1 MNLVFDIETDGL
13 DPSKIFCI
21 SAIDV
26 DTEEQKNFDI
36 NNISNG
42 ISYLMEAD
50 KLIGHNI
57 IGFDIPVIKKLYRI
71 NLADKKIV
79 DTLVLSRL
87 FNPVRASHSLEAWGY
102 KLGFPKI
109 DFNEYDKYSEEMMEY
124 CANDVK
130 LNYKVYSELKRES
143 KGFTSESVNLERDT
157 YKVITDQ
164 REHGFMLDVTLAQ
177 KLLEEF
183 EKEIKVTEKE
193 VHKTF
198 KPRIDRRVIYP
209 QHTKDG
215 VLRKMGLDTKGKQTR
230 LTNDEYDIFNKGQSD
245 TVVRES
251 EEPFKL
257 GSRQQIGEYLQQFGW
272 KPKEFTPTGQP
283 KVDERILN
291 KVKGIPEASLIAKYL
306 MLQKRIAQVSSWL
319 TFLPEKLI
327 ANSEGC
333 VGLEARV
340 LGSVITNGTITGR
353 MSHRDPNMA
362 QVPSLASPYGKECRS
377 CWTVPEQF
385 KLVGIDASGLELRML
400 AHYLNDEEFTDDII
414 NGDIHTANQKRAGLK
429 SRNQAKT
436 FIYAFLYGA
445 GDAKIGSVI
454 GGSKSDGRRVK
465 QSFLANFGTL
475 KTFRNR
481 ITREA
486 EQNGFIKGLDGRKI
500 FIRSSHAALNS
511 LLQGA
516 GAIVMKRA
524 LIILDKLIQENNL
537 TATCVANVHDEWQV
551 EVIEEQ
557 AEQLGQLGVDA
568 IRSAGVYYNL
578 NCPLDGEYKI
588 GGNWSETH

>member
-1 MNLVFDIETDGL
+1 MNSLVFDIETDGL
-13 DPSKIFCI
+13 DPTKIFCI
-21 SAIDV
+21 STINV
-26 DTEEQKNFDI
+26 DTQEQSNFDI

-42 ISYLMEAD
+42 IYHLQQAD

-57 IGFDIPVIKKLYRI
+57 IGFDIPAIKNLYRV
-71 NLADKKIV
+71 NLSDKKII

-87 FNPVRASHSLEAWGY
+87 FNPVRGAHSLEAWGY

-109 DFNEYDKYSEEMMEY
+109 DFNEYDKYSEEMMDY
-124 CANDVK
+124 CAHDVQ
-130 LNYKVYSELKRES
+130 LNFKVYEELNRES
-143 KGFTSESVNLERDT
+143 KGFTSESVNLERDI
-157 YKVITDQ
+157 YKIITDQ
-164 REHGFMLDVTLAQ
+164 REHVFMFDVYLAN
-177 KLLEEF
+177 KLLSEF
-183 EKEIKVTEKE
+183 ENEIKLTEKE

-215 VLRKMGLDTKGKQTR
+215 VLRKMGLDTKGKQVR
-230 LTNDEYDIFNKGQSD
+230 LTDDEYDIFNKSQSN

-251 EEPFKL
+251 EKPFKL
-257 GSRQQIGEYLQQFGW
+257 GSRQQIGDYLQQFGW

-283 KVDERILN
+283 KVDEKILN
-291 KVKGIPEASLIAKYL
+291 KVKEIPEAALIAKYL
-306 MLQKRIAQVSSWL
+306 MLQKRIAQVSSW
-319 TFLPEKLI
+319 TDFMKHEP
-327 ANSEGC
+327 NSN
-333 VGLEARV
+333 GLWARV
-340 LGSVITNGTITGR
+340 HGSVITNGTITGR

-377 CWTVPEQF
+377 CWTVPRGH

-400 AHYLNDEEFTDDII
+400 AHYLNDKEFTNDII
-414 NGDIHTANQKRAGLK
+414 NGDIHTANQNRAGLK

-445 GDAKIGSVI
+445 GDAKIGAIV
-454 GGSKSDGRRVK
+454 GGSKGEGRRIK
-465 QSFLANFGTL
+465 QSFLSNFGTL

-524 LIILDKLIQENNL
+524 LIILDELIQENNL

-568 IRSAGVYYNL
+568 IRAAGIYYNL
-578 NCPLDGEYKI
+578 TVHWTVNIK
-588 GGNWSETH
+588 

>member
-13 DPSKIFCI
+13 DPHKIFCI
-21 SAIDV
+21 SAMDV
-26 DTEEQKNFDI
+26 DTQEQKNFDVS
-36 NNISNG
+36 NICNG
-42 ISYLMEAD
+42 LAYLMQAD

-57 IGFDIPVIKKLYRI
+57 IGFDIPAIKKLYRVD
-71 NLADKKIV
+71 LSDKQLV

-102 KLGFPKI
+102 KLGFQKI
-109 DFNEYDKYSEEMMEY
+109 DFDKYDEYSEEMMEY
-124 CANDVK
+124 CANDVQ
-130 LNYKVYSELKRES
+130 LNLKVYEALKRES

-157 YKVITDQ
+157 YKVITKQ
-164 REHGFMLDVTLAQ
+164 REHGFMLDITLAQ

-183 EKEIKVTEKE
+183 EKEIKLTEKE

-230 LTNDEYDIFNKGQSD
+230 LTDDEYDIFDKEQST
-245 TVVRES
+245 TVVRET

-283 KVDERILN
+283 KVDEKILN
-291 KVKGIPEASLIAKYL
+291 KVKDIPEATLIAKYL

-319 TFLPEKLI
+319 TFLPENLI
-327 ANSEGC
+327 ENSEGC
-333 VGLEARV
+333 VELSARV
-340 LGSVITNGTITGR
+340 HGSVITNGTITGR

-362 QVPSLASPYGKECRS
+362 QIPSLASPYGKECRS
-377 CWTVPEQF
+377 CWTVADKF

-454 GGSKSDGRRVK
+454 GGNKAEGKRVK

-524 LIILDKLIQENNL
+524 LIIFDELIKENNL
-537 TATCVANVHDEWQV
+537 LANCVANVHDEWQV
-551 EVIEEQ
+551 EVLEEE

-568 IRSAGVYYNL
+568 IRAAGVYYNL

>member
-13 DPSKIFCI
+13 DPHRIFCI
-21 SAIDV
+21 SAMDV
-26 DTEEQKNFDI
+26 DTQEQKNFDV

-42 ISYLMEAD
+42 IGYLMQAD

-57 IGFDIPVIKKLYRI
+57 IGFDIPAIKKLYRVD
-71 NLADKKIV
+71 LSDKKIV

-87 FNPVRASHSLEAWGY
+87 FNPIRASHSLEAWGY
-102 KLGFPKI
+102 KLGYQKI
-109 DFNEYDKYSEEMMEY
+109 DFDKYDEYSEEMMEY
-124 CANDVK
+124 CANDVQ
-130 LNYKVYSELKRES
+130 LNLKVYEALKRES

-183 EKEIKVTEKE
+183 EKEIKLTEKE

-230 LTNDEYDIFNKGQSD
+230 LTDDEYDIFNKGQST
-245 TVVRES
+245 TVVRET

-283 KVDERILN
+283 KVDEKILN
-291 KVKGIPEASLIAKYL
+291 KVKSIPEATLIAKYL

-319 TFLPEKLI
+319 TFLPENLI
-327 ANSEGC
+327 ENSEGC
-333 VGLEARV
+333 VELSARV
-340 LGSVITNGTITGR
+340 HGSVITNGTITGR

-362 QVPSLASPYGKECRS
+362 QIPSLASPYGKECRS
-377 CWTVPEQF
+377 CWTVADKF

-454 GGSKSDGRRVK
+454 GGNKADGKRVK

-500 FIRSSHAALNS
+500 FIRSAHAALNS

-524 LIILDKLIQENNL
+524 LIIFDELIKENNL
-537 TATCVANVHDEWQV
+537 LANCVANVHDEWQV
-551 EVIEEQ
+551 EVLEEE

-568 IRSAGVYYNL
+568 IRDAGVYYNL

>member
-1 MNLVFDIETDGL
+1 MNSLVFDIETDGL
-13 DPSKIFCI
+13 DPTKIFCI
-21 SAIDV
+21 STINV
-26 DTEEQKNFDI
+26 DTQEQSNFDI

-42 ISYLMEAD
+42 IYHLQQAD

-57 IGFDIPVIKKLYRI
+57 IGFDITAIKNLYRV
-71 NLADKKIV
+71 NLSDKKII

-87 FNPVRASHSLEAWGY
+87 FNPVRGAHSLEAWGY

-109 DFNEYDKYSEEMMEY
+109 DFNEYDKYSEEMMDY
-124 CANDVK
+124 CAHDVQ
-130 LNYKVYSELKRES
+130 LNFKVYEELKRES
-143 KGFTSESVNLERDT
+143 KGFTSESVNLERDI
-157 YKVITDQ
+157 YKIITDQ
-164 REHGFMLDVTLAQ
+164 REHGFMFDVYLAN
-177 KLLEEF
+177 KLLSEF
-183 EKEIKVTEKE
+183 ENEIKLTEKE

-215 VLRKMGLDTKGKQTR
+215 VLRKMGLDTKGKQVR
-230 LTNDEYDIFNKGQSD
+230 LTDDEYDIFNKSQSN

-251 EEPFKL
+251 EKPFKL
-257 GSRQQIGEYLQQFGW
+257 GSRQQIGDYLQQFGW

-283 KVDERILN
+283 KVDEKILN
-291 KVKGIPEASLIAKYL
+291 KVKEIPEAALIAKYL
-306 MLQKRIAQVSSWL
+306 MLQKRIAQVSSW
-319 TFLPEKLI
+319 TDFMKHEP
-327 ANSEGC
+327 NSN
-333 VGLEARV
+333 GLWARV
-340 LGSVITNGTITGR
+340 HGSVITNGTITGR

-377 CWTVPEQF
+377 CWTVPRGH

-400 AHYLNDEEFTDDII
+400 AHYLNDKEFTNDII
-414 NGDIHTANQKRAGLK
+414 NGDIHTANQNRAGLK

-445 GDAKIGSVI
+445 GDAKIGAIV
-454 GGSKSDGRRVK
+454 GGSKGEGRRIK
-465 QSFLANFGTL
+465 QSFLSNFGTL

-524 LIILDKLIQENNL
+524 LIILDELIQENNL

-568 IRSAGVYYNL
+568 IRAAGVYYNL
-578 NCPLDGEYKI
+578 NCPLDGEYKV

>member
-13 DPSKIFCI
+13 DPHKIFCI
-21 SAIDV
+21 STIDV
-26 DTEEQKNFDI
+26 DTQEQKNFDV
-36 NNISNG
+36 SNVCNG
-42 ISYLMEAD
+42 LAYLMQAD

-57 IGFDIPVIKKLYRI
+57 IGFDIPAIKKLYRVD
-71 NLADKKIV
+71 LSDKKIV

-102 KLGFPKI
+102 KLGFQKI
-109 DFNEYDKYSEEMMEY
+109 DFDKYDKYSEEMMEY
-124 CANDVK
+124 CANDVQ
-130 LNYKVYSELKRES
+130 LNLKVYEALKRES

-157 YKVITDQ
+157 YKVITKQ
-164 REHGFMLDVTLAQ
+164 REHGFMLDVTLAMQ
-177 KLLEEF
+177 LLEEF
-183 EKEIKVTEKE
+183 EKEIKLTEKE

-230 LTNDEYDIFNKGQSD
+230 LTDDEYDIFDKGQSD

-283 KVDERILN
+283 KVDEKILN
-291 KVKGIPEASLIAKYL
+291 KVKDIPEATLIAKYL

-319 TFLPEKLI
+319 TFLPENLI

-333 VGLEARV
+333 AELAARV
-340 LGSVITNGTITGR
+340 HGSVITNGTITGR

-362 QVPSLASPYGKECRS
+362 QIPSLASPYGKECRS
-377 CWTVPEQF
+377 CWTVADKF

-454 GGSKSDGRRVK
+454 GGNKAEGKRVK

-500 FIRSSHAALNS
+500 FIRSAHAALNS

-524 LIILDKLIQENNL
+524 LVIFDELIKENNL
-537 TATCVANVHDEWQV
+537 LANCVANVHDEWQV
-551 EVIEEQ
+551 EVLEEE

-568 IRSAGVYYNL
+568 IRAAGVYYNL

>member
-13 DPSKIFCI
+13 DPHKIFCI
-21 SAIDV
+21 STIDV
-26 DTEEQKNFDI
+26 DTQEQKNFDV
-36 NNISNG
+36 SNVCNG
-42 ISYLMEAD
+42 LAYLMQAD

-57 IGFDIPVIKKLYRI
+57 IGFDIPAIKKLYRVD
-71 NLADKKIV
+71 LSDKKIV

-102 KLGFPKI
+102 KLGFQKI
-109 DFNEYDKYSEEMMEY
+109 DFDKYDEYSEEMMEY
-124 CANDVK
+124 CANDVQ
-130 LNYKVYSELKRES
+130 LNLKVYEALKRES

-157 YKVITDQ
+157 YKVITKQ

-183 EKEIKVTEKE
+183 EKEIKLTEKE

-230 LTNDEYDIFNKGQSD
+230 LTDDEYDIFDKGQST
-245 TVVRES
+245 TVVRET

-283 KVDERILN
+283 KVDEKILN
-291 KVKGIPEASLIAKYL
+291 KVKDIPEATLIAKYL

-319 TFLPEKLI
+319 TFLPENLI
-327 ANSEGC
+327 ENSEGC
-333 VGLEARV
+333 VELSARV
-340 LGSVITNGTITGR
+340 HGSVITNGTITGR

-362 QVPSLASPYGKECRS
+362 QIPSLASPYGKECRS
-377 CWTVPEQF
+377 CWTVADKF

-454 GGSKSDGRRVK
+454 GGNKAEGKRVK

-500 FIRSSHAALNS
+500 FIRSAHAALNS

-524 LIILDKLIQENNL
+524 LVIFDELIKENNL
-537 TATCVANVHDEWQV
+537 LANCVANVHDEWQV
-551 EVIEEQ
+551 EVLEEE

-568 IRSAGVYYNL
+568 IRAAGVYYNL

>member
-13 DPSKIFCI
+13 DPHRIFCI
-21 SAIDV
+21 SAMDV
-26 DTEEQKNFDI
+26 DTQEQKNFDV

-42 ISYLMEAD
+42 IGYLMQAD

-57 IGFDIPVIKKLYRI
+57 IGFDIPAIKKLYRVD
-71 NLADKKIV
+71 LSDKKIV

-87 FNPVRASHSLEAWGY
+87 FNPIRASHSLEAWGY
-102 KLGFPKI
+102 KLGYQKI
-109 DFNEYDKYSEEMMEY
+109 DFDKYDEYSEEMMEY
-124 CANDVK
+124 CANDVQ
-130 LNYKVYSELKRES
+130 LNLKVYEALKRES

-183 EKEIKVTEKE
+183 EKEIKLTEKE

-230 LTNDEYDIFNKGQSD
+230 LTDDEYDIFNKGQST
-245 TVVRES
+245 TVVRET

-283 KVDERILN
+283 KVDEKILN
-291 KVKGIPEASLIAKYL
+291 KVKSIPEATLIAKYL

-319 TFLPEKLI
+319 TFLPENLI
-327 ANSEGC
+327 ENSEGC
-333 VGLEARV
+333 VELSARV
-340 LGSVITNGTITGR
+340 HGSVITNGTITGR

-362 QVPSLASPYGKECRS
+362 QIPSLASPYGKECRS
-377 CWTVPEQF
+377 CWTVADKF

-454 GGSKSDGRRVK
+454 GGNKADGKRVK

-500 FIRSSHAALNS
+500 FIRSAHAALNS

-524 LIILDKLIQENNL
+524 LIIFDELIKENNL
-537 TATCVANVHDEWQV
+537 LANCVANVHDEWQV
-551 EVIEEQ
+551 EVLEEE

-568 IRSAGVYYNL
+568 IRAAGVYYNL

>member
-13 DPSKIFCI
+13 DPHKIFCI

-26 DTEEQKNFDI
+26 DTQEQKNFDVS
-36 NNISNG
+36 NICNG
-42 ISYLMEAD
+42 LAYLMQAD

-57 IGFDIPVIKKLYRI
+57 IGFDIPAIKKLYRVD
-71 NLADKKIV
+71 LSDKKIV

-102 KLGFPKI
+102 KLGFQKI
-109 DFNEYDKYSEEMMEY
+109 DFDKYDKYSEEMMEY
-124 CANDVK
+124 CANDVQ
-130 LNYKVYSELKRES
+130 LNLKVYEALKRES

-157 YKVITDQ
+157 YKVITKQ
-164 REHGFMLDVTLAQ
+164 REHGFMLDITLAQ
-177 KLLEEF
+177 ELLEKF
-183 EKEIKVTEKE
+183 EKEIKLTEKE

-230 LTNDEYDIFNKGQSD
+230 LTDDEYDIFNKGQST
-245 TVVRES
+245 TVVRET

-283 KVDERILN
+283 KVDEKILN
-291 KVKGIPEASLIAKYL
+291 KVKGIPEATLIAKYL

-319 TFLPEKLI
+319 TFVPESLMED
-327 ANSEGC
+327 SEEC
-333 VGLEARV
+333 VELAARV
-340 LGSVITNGTITGR
+340 HGSVITNGTITGR

-362 QVPSLASPYGKECRS
+362 QIPSLASPYGKECRS
-377 CWTVPEQF
+377 CWPVADKF
-385 KLVGIDASGLELRML
+385 KLVGIDASGQELRML

-454 GGSKSDGRRVK
+454 GGNKADGKRVK

-524 LIILDKLIQENNL
+524 LIIFDELIKENNL
-537 TATCVANVHDEWQV
+537 LANCVANVHDEWQV
-551 EVIEEQ
+551 EVLEEE
-557 AEQLGQLGVDA
+557 AKQLGQLGVDA
-568 IRSAGVYYNL
+568 IRAAGVYYNL

>member
-1 MNLVFDIETDGL
+1 MNSLVFDIETDGL
-13 DPSKIFCI
+13 DPTKIFCI
-21 SAIDV
+21 STINV
-26 DTEEQKNFDI
+26 DTQEQSNFDI

-42 ISYLMEAD
+42 IYHLQQAD

-57 IGFDIPVIKKLYRI
+57 IGFDIPAIKNLYRV
-71 NLADKKIV
+71 NLSDKKII

-87 FNPVRASHSLEAWGY
+87 FNPVRGAHSLEAWGY

-109 DFNEYDKYSEEMMEY
+109 DFNEYDKYSEEMMDY
-124 CANDVK
+124 CAHDVQ
-130 LNYKVYSELKRES
+130 LNFKVYEELKRES
-143 KGFTSESVNLERDT
+143 KGFTSESVNLERDI
-157 YKVITDQ
+157 YKIITDQ
-164 REHGFMLDVTLAQ
+164 REHGFMFDVYLAN
-177 KLLEEF
+177 KLLSEF
-183 EKEIKVTEKE
+183 ENEIKLTEKE

-215 VLRKMGLDTKGKQTR
+215 VLRKMGLDTKGKQVR
-230 LTNDEYDIFNKGQSD
+230 LTDDEYDIFNKSQSN

-251 EEPFKL
+251 EKPFKL
-257 GSRQQIGEYLQQFGW
+257 GSRQQIGDYLQQFGW

-283 KVDERILN
+283 KVDEKILN
-291 KVKGIPEASLIAKYL
+291 KVKEIPEAALIAKYL
-306 MLQKRIAQVSSWL
+306 MLQKRIAQVSSW
-319 TFLPEKLI
+319 TDFMKHEP
-327 ANSEGC
+327 NSN
-333 VGLEARV
+333 GLWARV
-340 LGSVITNGTITGR
+340 HGSVITNGTITGR

-377 CWTVPEQF
+377 CWTVPRGH

-400 AHYLNDEEFTDDII
+400 AHYLNDKEFTNDII
-414 NGDIHTANQKRAGLK
+414 NGDIHTANQNRAGLK

-445 GDAKIGSVI
+445 GDAKIGAIV
-454 GGSKSDGRRVK
+454 GGSKGEGRRNK
-465 QSFLANFGTL
+465 RSFLSNFGTL

-524 LIILDKLIQENNL
+524 LIILDELIQENNL

-568 IRSAGVYYNL
+568 IRAAGVYYNL
-578 NCPLDGEYKI
+578 NCPLDGEYKV

>member
-13 DPSKIFCI
+13 DATKIFCI
-21 SAIDV
+21 STMDV
-26 DTEEQKNFDI
+26 DKETQENFDV
-36 NNISNG
+36 NSISDG
-42 ISYLMEAD
+42 ITYLQKAD
-50 KLIGHNI
+50 KLIGHNV
-57 IGFDIPVIKKLYRI
+57 IGFDIPVIKKLHDVD
-71 NLADKKIV
+71 LLDKKII

-87 FNPVRASHSLEAWGY
+87 FNPVRGAHSLEAWGY

-109 DFNEYDKYSEEMMEY
+109 EFNEYDEYSEEMMQY

-130 LNYKVYSELKRES
+130 LNFKVYEALKRES

-157 YKVITDQ
+157 YKIITDQ
-164 REHGFMLDVTLAQ
+164 RAYGFLLDVHLATE
-177 KLLEEF
+177 LLEEF
-183 EKEIKVTEKE
+183 EKEIKLTEKE

-198 KPRIDRRVIYP
+198 KPRVDKRIIYP

-230 LTNDEYDIFNKGQSD
+230 LTDDEYDIFNKGQSA
-245 TVVRES
+245 TVVRET
-251 EEPFKL
+251 EEAFKL
-257 GSRQQIGEYLQQFGW
+257 GSRQQIGDYLQQFGW
-272 KPKEFTPTGQP
+272 EPKEFTPTGQP
-283 KVDERILN
+283 KIDEKVLN
-291 KVKGIPEASLIAKYL
+291 KVKDIPEAALIAKYL

-319 TFLPEKLI
+319 TFIKTD
-327 ANSEGC
+327 
-333 VGLEARV
+333 RV
-340 LGSVITNGTITGR
+340 HGSVITNGTITGR

-377 CWTVPEQF
+377 CWTVPQGF

-400 AHYLNDEEFTDDII
+400 AHYLNDEEFINDIL
-414 NGDIHTANQKRAGLK
+414 NGDIHTANQARAGLK

-445 GDAKIGSVI
+445 GDAKIGSVV
-454 GGSKSDGRRVK
+454 GGNKAEGKRIK

-481 ITREA
+481 IIREA

-524 LIILDKLIQENNL
+524 LIILDELIQEHNL

-557 AEQLGQLGVDA
+557 AEQLGQLGVAA
-568 IRSAGVYYNL
+568 IRAAGIYYNL
-578 NCPLDGEYKI
+578 NCPLDGEYKV

>member
-13 DPSKIFCI
+13 DPHKIFCI
-21 SAIDV
+21 SAMDV
-26 DTEEQKNFDI
+26 DTQEQKNFDVS
-36 NNISNG
+36 NICNG
-42 ISYLMEAD
+42 LAYLMQAD

-57 IGFDIPVIKKLYRI
+57 IGFDIPAIKKLYRVD
-71 NLADKKIV
+71 LSDKQLV

-102 KLGFPKI
+102 KLGFQKI
-109 DFNEYDKYSEEMMEY
+109 DFDKYDKYSEEMMEY
-124 CANDVK
+124 CANDVQ
-130 LNYKVYSELKRES
+130 LNLKVYEALKRES

-157 YKVITDQ
+157 YKVITKQ

-183 EKEIKVTEKE
+183 EKEIKLTEKE

-230 LTNDEYDIFNKGQSD
+230 LTDDEYDIFDKGQSD

-291 KVKGIPEASLIAKYL
+291 KVKDIPEATLIAKYL

-319 TFLPEKLI
+319 TFLPESFI

-333 VGLEARV
+333 VELAARV
-340 LGSVITNGTITGR
+340 HGSVITNGTITGR

-362 QVPSLASPYGKECRS
+362 QIPSLASPYGKECRS
-377 CWTVPEQF
+377 CWTVADKF

-454 GGSKSDGRRVK
+454 GGNKAEGKRVK

-524 LIILDKLIQENNL
+524 LIIFDELIKENNL
-537 TATCVANVHDEWQV
+537 LANCVANVHDEWQV
-551 EVIEEQ
+551 EVLEEE

-568 IRSAGVYYNL
+568 IRAAGVYYNL

>member
-13 DPSKIFCI
+13 DPHKIFCI
-21 SAIDV
+21 STIDV
-26 DTEEQKNFDI
+26 DTQEQKNFDV
-36 NNISNG
+36 SNVCNG
-42 ISYLMEAD
+42 LAYLMQAD

-57 IGFDIPVIKKLYRI
+57 IGFDIPAIKKLYRVD
-71 NLADKKIV
+71 LSDKKIV

-102 KLGFPKI
+102 KLGFQKI
-109 DFNEYDKYSEEMMEY
+109 DFDKYDEYSEEMMEY
-124 CANDVK
+124 CANDVQ
-130 LNYKVYSELKRES
+130 LNLKVYEALKRES

-157 YKVITDQ
+157 YKVITKQ
-164 REHGFMLDVTLAQ
+164 REHGFMLDITLAQ

-183 EKEIKVTEKE
+183 EKEIKLTEKE

-230 LTNDEYDIFNKGQSD
+230 LTDDEYDIFDKGQST
-245 TVVRES
+245 TVVRET

-283 KVDERILN
+283 KVDEKILN
-291 KVKGIPEASLIAKYL
+291 KVKDIPEATLIAKYL

-319 TFLPEKLI
+319 TFLPENLI
-327 ANSEGC
+327 ENSEGC
-333 VGLEARV
+333 VELSARV
-340 LGSVITNGTITGR
+340 HGSVITNGTITGR

-362 QVPSLASPYGKECRS
+362 QIPSLASPYGKECRS
-377 CWTVPEQF
+377 CWTVADKF

-454 GGSKSDGRRVK
+454 GGNKAEGKRVK

-500 FIRSSHAALNS
+500 FIRSAHAALNS

-524 LIILDKLIQENNL
+524 LIIFDELIKENNL
-537 TATCVANVHDEWQV
+537 LANCVANVHDEWQV
-551 EVIEEQ
+551 EVLEEE

-568 IRSAGVYYNL
+568 IRAAGVYYNL

>member
-1 MNLVFDIETDGL
+1 MNSLVFDIETDGL
-13 DPSKIFCI
+13 DPTKIFCI
-21 SAIDV
+21 STINV
-26 DTEEQKNFDI
+26 DTQEQSNFDI

-42 ISYLMEAD
+42 IYHLQQAD

-57 IGFDIPVIKKLYRI
+57 IGFDIPAIKNLYRV
-71 NLADKKIV
+71 NLSDKKII

-87 FNPVRASHSLEAWGY
+87 FNPVRGAHSLEAWGY

-109 DFNEYDKYSEEMMEY
+109 DFNEYDKYSEEMMDY
-124 CANDVK
+124 CAHDVQ
-130 LNYKVYSELKRES
+130 LNFKVYEELKRES
-143 KGFTSESVNLERDT
+143 KGFTSESVNLERDI
-157 YKVITDQ
+157 YKIITDQ
-164 REHGFMLDVTLAQ
+164 REHGFMFDVYLAN
-177 KLLEEF
+177 KLLSEF
-183 EKEIKVTEKE
+183 ENEIKLTEKE

-215 VLRKMGLDTKGKQTR
+215 VLRKMGLDTKGKQVR
-230 LTNDEYDIFNKGQSD
+230 LTDDEYDIFNKSQSN

-251 EEPFKL
+251 EKPFKL
-257 GSRQQIGEYLQQFGW
+257 GSRQQIGDYLQQFGW

-283 KVDERILN
+283 KVDEKILN
-291 KVKGIPEASLIAKYL
+291 KVKEIPEAALIAKYL
-306 MLQKRIAQVSSWL
+306 MLQKRIAQVSSW
-319 TFLPEKLI
+319 TDFMKHEP
-327 ANSEGC
+327 NSN
-333 VGLEARV
+333 GLWARV
-340 LGSVITNGTITGR
+340 HGSVITNGTITGR

-377 CWTVPEQF
+377 CWTVPRGH

-400 AHYLNDEEFTDDII
+400 AHYLNDKEFTNDII
-414 NGDIHTANQKRAGLK
+414 NGDIHTANQNRAGLK

-445 GDAKIGSVI
+445 GDAKIGAIV
-454 GGSKSDGRRVK
+454 GGSKGEGRRIK
-465 QSFLANFGTL
+465 QSFLSNFGTL

-524 LIILDKLIQENNL
+524 LIILDELIQENNL
-537 TATCVANVHDEWQV
+537 TATCGANVHDEWQV

-568 IRSAGVYYNL
+568 IRAAGVYYNL
-578 NCPLDGEYKI
+578 NCPLDGEYKV

>member
-13 DPSKIFCI
+13 DPHKIFCI
-21 SAIDV
+21 STIDV
-26 DTEEQKNFDI
+26 DTQEQKNFDV
-36 NNISNG
+36 SNVCNG
-42 ISYLMEAD
+42 LAYLMQAD

-57 IGFDIPVIKKLYRI
+57 IGFDIPAIKKLYRVD
-71 NLADKKIV
+71 LSDKKIV

-102 KLGFPKI
+102 KLGFQKI
-109 DFNEYDKYSEEMMEY
+109 DFDKYDKYSEEMMEY
-124 CANDVK
+124 CANDVQ
-130 LNYKVYSELKRES
+130 LNLKVYEALKRES

-157 YKVITDQ
+157 YKVITKQ

-183 EKEIKVTEKE
+183 EKEIKLTEKE

-230 LTNDEYDIFNKGQSD
+230 LTDDEYDIFDKGQSD

-283 KVDERILN
+283 KVDEKILN
-291 KVKGIPEASLIAKYL
+291 KVKDIPEATLIAKYL

-319 TFLPEKLI
+319 TFLPENLI
-327 ANSEGC
+327 ENSEGC
-333 VGLEARV
+333 VELSARV
-340 LGSVITNGTITGR
+340 HGSVITNGTITGR

-362 QVPSLASPYGKECRS
+362 QIPSLASPYGKECRS
-377 CWTVPEQF
+377 CWTVADKF

-454 GGSKSDGRRVK
+454 GGNKAEGKRVK

-500 FIRSSHAALNS
+500 FIRSAHAALNS

-524 LIILDKLIQENNL
+524 LVIFDELIKENNL
-537 TATCVANVHDEWQV
+537 LANCVANVHDEWQV
-551 EVIEEQ
+551 EVLEEE

-568 IRSAGVYYNL
+568 IRAAGVYYNL

>member
-13 DPSKIFCI
+13 DPHKIFCI
-21 SAIDV
+21 STIDV
-26 DTEEQKNFDI
+26 DTQEQKNFDV
-36 NNISNG
+36 SNVCNG
-42 ISYLMEAD
+42 LAYLMQAD

-57 IGFDIPVIKKLYRI
+57 IGFDIPAIKKLYRVD
-71 NLADKKIV
+71 LSDKKIV

-102 KLGFPKI
+102 KLGFQKI
-109 DFNEYDKYSEEMMEY
+109 DFDKYDEYSEEMMEY
-124 CANDVK
+124 CANDVQ
-130 LNYKVYSELKRES
+130 LNLKVYEALKRES

-157 YKVITDQ
+157 YKVITKQ
-164 REHGFMLDVTLAQ
+164 REHGFMLDITLAQ

-183 EKEIKVTEKE
+183 EKEIKLTEKE

-230 LTNDEYDIFNKGQSD
+230 LTDDEYDIFNKGQST
-245 TVVRES
+245 TVVRET

-283 KVDERILN
+283 KVDEKILN
-291 KVKGIPEASLIAKYL
+291 KVKDIPEATLIAKYL

-319 TFLPEKLI
+319 TFLPENLI

-333 VGLEARV
+333 VELAARV
-340 LGSVITNGTITGR
+340 HGSVITNGTITGR

-362 QVPSLASPYGKECRS
+362 QIPSLASPYGKECRS
-377 CWTVPEQF
+377 CWTVADKF

-454 GGSKSDGRRVK
+454 GGNKAEGKRVK

-500 FIRSSHAALNS
+500 FIRSAHAALNS

-524 LIILDKLIQENNL
+524 LVIFDELIKENNL
-537 TATCVANVHDEWQV
+537 LANCVANVHDEWQV
-551 EVIEEQ
+551 EVLEKE

-568 IRSAGVYYNL
+568 IRAAGVYYNL

>member
-13 DPSKIFCI
+13 DPHKIFCI
-21 SAIDV
+21 STIDV
-26 DTEEQKNFDI
+26 DTQEQKNFDV
-36 NNISNG
+36 SNVCNG
-42 ISYLMEAD
+42 LAYLMQAD

-57 IGFDIPVIKKLYRI
+57 IGFDIPAIKKLYRVD
-71 NLADKKIV
+71 LSDKKIV

-102 KLGFPKI
+102 KLGFQKI
-109 DFNEYDKYSEEMMEY
+109 DFDKYDKYSEEMMEY
-124 CANDVK
+124 CANDVQ
-130 LNYKVYSELKRES
+130 LNLKVYEALKRES

-157 YKVITDQ
+157 YKVITKQ
-164 REHGFMLDVTLAQ
+164 REHGFMLDITLAQ

-183 EKEIKVTEKE
+183 EKEIKLTEKE

-230 LTNDEYDIFNKGQSD
+230 LTDDEYDIFDKGQST
-245 TVVRES
+245 TVVRET

-283 KVDERILN
+283 KVDEKILN
-291 KVKGIPEASLIAKYL
+291 KVKDIPEATLIAKYL

-319 TFLPEKLI
+319 TFLPENLI
-327 ANSEGC
+327 ENSEGC
-333 VGLEARV
+333 AELAARV
-340 LGSVITNGTITGR
+340 HGSVITNGTITGR

-362 QVPSLASPYGKECRS
+362 QIPSLASPYGKECRS
-377 CWTVPEQF
+377 CWTVADKF

-454 GGSKSDGRRVK
+454 GGNKAEGKRVK

-486 EQNGFIKGLDGRKI
+486 EQNGFVKGLDGRKI
-500 FIRSSHAALNS
+500 FIRSAHAALNS

-524 LIILDKLIQENNL
+524 LVIFDELIKENNL
-537 TATCVANVHDEWQV
+537 LANCVANVHDEWQV
-551 EVIEEQ
+551 EVLEEE

-568 IRSAGVYYNL
+568 IRAAGVYYNL

>member
-1 MNLVFDIETDGL
+1 MNLVFDIETNGL

-340 LGSVITNGTITGR
+340 HGSVITNGTITGR

-454 GGSKSDGRRVK
+454 GGNKADGRRVK

>member
-1 MNLVFDIETDGL
+1 MNSLVFDIETDGL
-13 DPSKIFCI
+13 DPTKIFCI
-21 SAIDV
+21 STINV
-26 DTEEQKNFDI
+26 DTQEQSNFDI

-42 ISYLMEAD
+42 IYHLQQAD

-57 IGFDIPVIKKLYRI
+57 IGFDIPAIKNLYRV
-71 NLADKKIV
+71 NLSDKKII

-87 FNPVRASHSLEAWGY
+87 FNPVRGAHSLEAWGY

-109 DFNEYDKYSEEMMEY
+109 DFNEYDKYSEEMMDY
-124 CANDVK
+124 CAHDVQ
-130 LNYKVYSELKRES
+130 LNFKVYEELKRES
-143 KGFTSESVNLERDT
+143 KGFTSESVNLERDI
-157 YKVITDQ
+157 YKIITDQ
-164 REHGFMLDVTLAQ
+164 REHGFMFDVYLAN
-177 KLLEEF
+177 KLLSEF
-183 EKEIKVTEKE
+183 ENEIKLTEKE

-215 VLRKMGLDTKGKQTR
+215 VLRKMGLDTKGKQVR
-230 LTNDEYDIFNKGQSD
+230 LTDDEYDIFNKSQSN

-251 EEPFKL
+251 EKPFKL
-257 GSRQQIGEYLQQFGW
+257 GSRQQIGDYLQQFGW

-283 KVDERILN
+283 KVDEKILN
-291 KVKGIPEASLIAKYL
+291 KVKEIPEAALIAKYL
-306 MLQKRIAQVSSWL
+306 MLQKRIAQVSSW
-319 TFLPEKLI
+319 TDFMKHEP
-327 ANSEGC
+327 NSN
-333 VGLEARV
+333 GLWARV
-340 LGSVITNGTITGR
+340 HGSVITNGTITGR

-377 CWTVPEQF
+377 CWTVPRGH

-400 AHYLNDEEFTDDII
+400 AHYLNDKEFTNDII
-414 NGDIHTANQKRAGLK
+414 NGDIHTANQNRAGLK

-445 GDAKIGSVI
+445 GDAKIGGIV
-454 GGSKSDGRRVK
+454 GGSKGEGRRIK
-465 QSFLANFGTL
+465 QSFLSNFGTL

-524 LIILDKLIQENNL
+524 LIILDELIQENNL

-568 IRSAGVYYNL
+568 IRAAGVYYNL
-578 NCPLDGEYKI
+578 NCPLDGEYKV

>member
-13 DPSKIFCI
+13 DPHKIFCI
-21 SAIDV
+21 STIDV
-26 DTEEQKNFDI
+26 DTQEQKNFDV
-36 NNISNG
+36 SNVCNG
-42 ISYLMEAD
+42 LAYLMQAD

-57 IGFDIPVIKKLYRI
+57 IGFDIPAIKKLYRVD
-71 NLADKKIV
+71 LSDKKLV

-102 KLGFPKI
+102 KLGFQKI
-109 DFNEYDKYSEEMMEY
+109 DFDKYDEYSEEMMEY
-124 CANDVK
+124 CANDVQ
-130 LNYKVYSELKRES
+130 LNLKVYEALKRES

-157 YKVITDQ
+157 YKVITKQ

-183 EKEIKVTEKE
+183 EKEIKLTEKE

-230 LTNDEYDIFNKGQSD
+230 LTDDEYDIFDKGQSD

-291 KVKGIPEASLIAKYL
+291 KVKDIPEAALIAKYL

-319 TFLPEKLI
+319 TFLPESFI

-333 VGLEARV
+333 VELAARV
-340 LGSVITNGTITGR
+340 HGSVITNGTITGR

-362 QVPSLASPYGKECRS
+362 QIPSLASPYGKECRS
-377 CWTVPEQF
+377 CWTVADKF

-454 GGSKSDGRRVK
+454 GGNKAEGKRVK

-500 FIRSSHAALNS
+500 FIRSAHAALNS

-524 LIILDKLIQENNL
+524 LIIFDELIKENNL
-537 TATCVANVHDEWQV
+537 LANCVANVHDEWQV
-551 EVIEEQ
+551 EVLEEE

-568 IRSAGVYYNL
+568 IRDAGVYYNL

>member
-13 DPSKIFCI
+13 DPHRIFCI

-26 DTEEQKNFDI
+26 DTQEQKNFDV

-42 ISYLMEAD
+42 IGYLMQAD

-57 IGFDIPVIKKLYRI
+57 IGFDIPVIKKLYRVD
-71 NLADKKIV
+71 LADKKIV

-102 KLGFPKI
+102 KLGFQKI
-109 DFNEYDKYSEEMMEY
+109 DFNEYDKYSEEMMKY
-124 CANDVK
+124 CANDVQ
-130 LNYKVYSELKRES
+130 LNLKVYEALKRES

-183 EKEIKVTEKE
+183 EKEIKLTEKE

-198 KPRIDRRVIYP
+198 KPRIDKRVIYP

-230 LTNDEYDIFNKGQSD
+230 LTDEEYDIFDKGQST
-245 TVVRES
+245 TVVRKT

-291 KVKGIPEASLIAKYL
+291 KVKDIPEATLIAKYL

-319 TFLPEKLI
+319 TFLPESLI

-333 VGLEARV
+333 VELAARV
-340 LGSVITNGTITGR
+340 HGSVITNGTITGR

-362 QVPSLASPYGKECRS
+362 QIPSLASPYGKECRS
-377 CWTVPEQF
+377 CWTVADKF

-454 GGSKSDGRRVK
+454 GGSKAEGKRVK

-500 FIRSSHAALNS
+500 FIRSAHAALNS

-524 LIILDKLIQENNL
+524 LIIFDELIKENNL
-537 TATCVANVHDEWQV
+537 LANCVANVHDEWQV
-551 EVIEEQ
+551 EVLEEE

-568 IRSAGVYYNL
+568 IRAAGVYYNL

>member
-13 DPSKIFCI
+13 DPHKIFCI

-26 DTEEQKNFDI
+26 DTQEQKNFDVS
-36 NNISNG
+36 NICNG
-42 ISYLMEAD
+42 LAYLMQAD

-57 IGFDIPVIKKLYRI
+57 IGFDIPAIKKLYRVD
-71 NLADKKIV
+71 LSDKKIV

-102 KLGFPKI
+102 KLGFQKI
-109 DFNEYDKYSEEMMEY
+109 DFDKYDKYSEEMMEY
-124 CANDVK
+124 CANDVQ
-130 LNYKVYSELKRES
+130 LNLKVYEALKRES

-157 YKVITDQ
+157 YKVITKQ
-164 REHGFMLDVTLAQ
+164 REHGFMLDITLAQ

-183 EKEIKVTEKE
+183 EKEIKLTEKE

-230 LTNDEYDIFNKGQSD
+230 LTDDEYDIFDKGQST
-245 TVVRES
+245 TVVRET

-283 KVDERILN
+283 KVDEKILN
-291 KVKGIPEASLIAKYL
+291 KVKDIPEATLIAKYL

-319 TFLPEKLI
+319 TFLPENLI
-327 ANSEGC
+327 ENSEGC
-333 VGLEARV
+333 VELSARV
-340 LGSVITNGTITGR
+340 HGSVITNGTITGR

-362 QVPSLASPYGKECRS
+362 QIPSLASPYGKECRS
-377 CWTVPEQF
+377 CWTVADKF

-454 GGSKSDGRRVK
+454 GGNKAEGKRVK

-500 FIRSSHAALNS
+500 FIRSAHAALNS

-524 LIILDKLIQENNL
+524 LIIFDELIKENNL
-537 TATCVANVHDEWQV
+537 LANCVANVHDEWQV
-551 EVIEEQ
+551 EVLEEE

-568 IRSAGVYYNL
+568 IRAAGVYYNL

>member
-13 DPSKIFCI
+13 DPHKIFCI

-26 DTEEQKNFDI
+26 DTQEQKNFDVS
-36 NNISNG
+36 NICNG
-42 ISYLMEAD
+42 LAYLMQAD

-57 IGFDIPVIKKLYRI
+57 IGFDIPAIKKLYRVD
-71 NLADKKIV
+71 LSDKKIV

-102 KLGFPKI
+102 KLGFQKI
-109 DFNEYDKYSEEMMEY
+109 DFDKYDEYSEEMMEY
-124 CANDVK
+124 CANDVQ
-130 LNYKVYSELKRES
+130 LNLKVYEALKRES

-157 YKVITDQ
+157 YKVITKQ
-164 REHGFMLDVTLAQ
+164 REHGFMLDITLAQ

-183 EKEIKVTEKE
+183 EKEIKLTEKE

-230 LTNDEYDIFNKGQSD
+230 LTDDEYDIFDKGQST
-245 TVVRES
+245 TVVRET

-283 KVDERILN
+283 KVDEKILN
-291 KVKGIPEASLIAKYL
+291 KVKDIPEATLIAKYL

-319 TFLPEKLI
+319 TFLPENLI
-327 ANSEGC
+327 ENSEGC
-333 VGLEARV
+333 VELSARV
-340 LGSVITNGTITGR
+340 HGSVITNGTITGR

-362 QVPSLASPYGKECRS
+362 QIPSLASPYGKECRS
-377 CWTVPEQF
+377 CWTVADKF

-454 GGSKSDGRRVK
+454 GGNKAEGKRVK

-500 FIRSSHAALNS
+500 FIRSAHAALNS

-524 LIILDKLIQENNL
+524 LIIFDELIKENNL
-537 TATCVANVHDEWQV
+537 LANCVANVHDEWQV
-551 EVIEEQ
+551 EVLEEE

-568 IRSAGVYYNL
+568 IRTAGVYYNL

>member
-13 DPSKIFCI
+13 DPHKIFCI
-21 SAIDV
+21 SAMDV
-26 DTEEQKNFDI
+26 DTQEQKNFDVS
-36 NNISNG
+36 NICNG
-42 ISYLMEAD
+42 LAYLMQAD

-57 IGFDIPVIKKLYRI
+57 IGFDIPAIKKLYRVD
-71 NLADKKIV
+71 LSDKKIV

-102 KLGFPKI
+102 KLGFQKI
-109 DFNEYDKYSEEMMEY
+109 DFDKYDKYSEEMMEY
-124 CANDVK
+124 CANDVQ
-130 LNYKVYSELKRES
+130 LNLKVYEALKRES

-157 YKVITDQ
+157 YKVITKQ
-164 REHGFMLDVTLAQ
+164 REHGFMLDVTLAMQ
-177 KLLEEF
+177 LLEEF
-183 EKEIKVTEKE
+183 EKEIKLTEKE

-230 LTNDEYDIFNKGQSD
+230 LTDDEYDIFDKGQS
-245 TVVRES
+245 
-251 EEPFKL
+251 
-257 GSRQQIGEYLQQFGW
+257 
-272 KPKEFTPTGQP
+272 
-283 KVDERILN
+283 
-291 KVKGIPEASLIAKYL
+291 
-306 MLQKRIAQVSSWL
+306 
-319 TFLPEKLI
+319 
-327 ANSEGC
+327 
-333 VGLEARV
+333 
-340 LGSVITNGTITGR
+340 
-353 MSHRDPNMA
+353 
-362 QVPSLASPYGKECRS
+362 
-377 CWTVPEQF
+377 
-385 KLVGIDASGLELRML
+385 IDASGLELRML

-454 GGSKSDGRRVK
+454 GGNKAEGKRVK

-500 FIRSSHAALNS
+500 FIRSAHAALNS

-524 LIILDKLIQENNL
+524 LVIFDELIKENNL
-537 TATCVANVHDEWQV
+537 LANCVANVHDEWQV
-551 EVIEEQ
+551 EVLEKE

-568 IRSAGVYYNL
+568 IRAAGVYYNL

>member
-13 DPSKIFCI
+13 DPHKIFCI
-21 SAIDV
+21 STIDV
-26 DTEEQKNFDI
+26 DTQEQKNFDV
-36 NNISNG
+36 SNVCNG
-42 ISYLMEAD
+42 LAYLMQAD

-57 IGFDIPVIKKLYRI
+57 IGFDIPAIKKLYRVD
-71 NLADKKIV
+71 LSDKKIV

-102 KLGFPKI
+102 KLGFQKI
-109 DFNEYDKYSEEMMEY
+109 DFDKYDKYSEEMMEY
-124 CANDVK
+124 CANDVQ
-130 LNYKVYSELKRES
+130 LNLKVYEALKRES

-157 YKVITDQ
+157 YKVITKQ

-183 EKEIKVTEKE
+183 EKEIKLTEKE

-230 LTNDEYDIFNKGQSD
+230 LTDDEYDIFDKGQSD

-283 KVDERILN
+283 KVDEKILN
-291 KVKGIPEASLIAKYL
+291 KVKDIPEATLIAKYL

-319 TFLPEKLI
+319 TFLPENLI

-333 VGLEARV
+333 AELAARV
-340 LGSVITNGTITGR
+340 HGSVITNGTITGR

-362 QVPSLASPYGKECRS
+362 QIPSLASPYGKECRS
-377 CWTVPEQF
+377 CWTVADKF

-454 GGSKSDGRRVK
+454 GGNKAEGKRVK

-500 FIRSSHAALNS
+500 FIRSAHAALNS

-524 LIILDKLIQENNL
+524 LVIFDELIKENNL
-537 TATCVANVHDEWQV
+537 LANCVANVHDEWQV
-551 EVIEEQ
+551 EVLEEE

-568 IRSAGVYYNL
+568 IRAAGVYYNL

>member
-1 MNLVFDIETDGL
+1 MNSLVFDIETDGL
-13 DPSKIFCI
+13 DPTKIFCI
-21 SAIDV
+21 STINV
-26 DTEEQKNFDI
+26 DTQEQSNFDI

-42 ISYLMEAD
+42 IYHLQQAD

-57 IGFDIPVIKKLYRI
+57 IGFDIPAIKNLYRV
-71 NLADKKIV
+71 NLSDKKII

-87 FNPVRASHSLEAWGY
+87 FNPVRGAHSLEAWGY

-109 DFNEYDKYSEEMMEY
+109 DFNEYDKYSEEMMDY
-124 CANDVK
+124 CAHDVQ
-130 LNYKVYSELKRES
+130 LNFKVYEELKRES
-143 KGFTSESVNLERDT
+143 KGFTSESVNLERDI
-157 YKVITDQ
+157 YKIITDQ
-164 REHGFMLDVTLAQ
+164 REHGFMFDVYLAN
-177 KLLEEF
+177 KLLSEF
-183 EKEIKVTEKE
+183 ENEIKLTEKE

-215 VLRKMGLDTKGKQTR
+215 VLRKMGLDTKGKQVR
-230 LTNDEYDIFNKGQSD
+230 LTDDEYDIFNKSQSN

-251 EEPFKL
+251 EKPFKL
-257 GSRQQIGEYLQQFGW
+257 GSRQQIGDYLQQFGW

-283 KVDERILN
+283 KVDEKILN
-291 KVKGIPEASLIAKYL
+291 KVKNIPVASLIAKYL
-306 MLQKRIAQVSSWL
+306 MLQKRSAQVSSW
-319 TFLPEKLI
+319 TDFMKHEP
-327 ANSEGC
+327 NSN
-333 VGLEARV
+333 GLWARV
-340 LGSVITNGTITGR
+340 HGSVITNGTITGR

-377 CWTVPEQF
+377 CWTVPRGH

-414 NGDIHTANQKRAGLK
+414 NGDIHTANQRRAGLK

-445 GDAKIGSVI
+445 GDAKIGAIV
-454 GGSKSDGRRVK
+454 GGSKGEGRRIK
-465 QSFLANFGTL
+465 QSFLSNFGTL

-524 LIILDKLIQENNL
+524 LIILDELIQENNL

-568 IRSAGVYYNL
+568 IRAAGVYYNL
-578 NCPLDGEYKI
+578 NCPLDGEYKV

>member
-1 MNLVFDIETDGL
+1 MNSLVFDIETDGL
-13 DPSKIFCI
+13 DPTKIFCI
-21 SAIDV
+21 STINV
-26 DTEEQKNFDI
+26 DTQEQSNFDI

-42 ISYLMEAD
+42 IYHLQQAD

-57 IGFDIPVIKKLYRI
+57 IGFDIPAIKNLYRV
-71 NLADKKIV
+71 NLSDKKII

-87 FNPVRASHSLEAWGY
+87 FNPVRGAHSLEAWGY

-109 DFNEYDKYSEEMMEY
+109 DFNEYDKYSEEMMDY
-124 CANDVK
+124 CAHDVQ
-130 LNYKVYSELKRES
+130 LNFKVYEELKRES
-143 KGFTSESVNLERDT
+143 KGFTSESVNLERDI
-157 YKVITDQ
+157 YKIITDQ
-164 REHGFMLDVTLAQ
+164 REHGFMFDVYLAN
-177 KLLEEF
+177 KLLSEF
-183 EKEIKVTEKE
+183 ENEIKLTEKE

-215 VLRKMGLDTKGKQTR
+215 VLRKMGLDTKGKQVR
-230 LTNDEYDIFNKGQSD
+230 LTDDEYDIFNKSQSN

-251 EEPFKL
+251 EKPFKL
-257 GSRQQIGEYLQQFGW
+257 GSRQQIGDYLQQFGW

-283 KVDERILN
+283 KVDEKILN
-291 KVKGIPEASLIAKYL
+291 KVKEIPEAALIAKYL
-306 MLQKRIAQVSSWL
+306 MLQKRIAQVSSW
-319 TFLPEKLI
+319 TDFMKHEP
-327 ANSEGC
+327 NSN
-333 VGLEARV
+333 GLWARV
-340 LGSVITNGTITGR
+340 HGSVITNGTITGR

-377 CWTVPEQF
+377 CLTVPRGH

-400 AHYLNDEEFTDDII
+400 AHYLNDKEFTNDII
-414 NGDIHTANQKRAGLK
+414 NGDIHTANQNRAGLK

-445 GDAKIGSVI
+445 GDAKIGAIV
-454 GGSKSDGRRVK
+454 GGSKGEGRRIK
-465 QSFLANFGTL
+465 QSFLSNFGTL

-524 LIILDKLIQENNL
+524 LIILDELIQENNL

-568 IRSAGVYYNL
+568 IRAAGVYYNL
-578 NCPLDGEYKI
+578 NCPLDGEYKV

>member
-1 MNLVFDIETDGL
+1 MNSLVFDIETDGL
-13 DPSKIFCI
+13 DPTKIFCI
-21 SAIDV
+21 STINV
-26 DTEEQKNFDI
+26 DTQEQSNFDI

-42 ISYLMEAD
+42 IYHLQQAD

-57 IGFDIPVIKKLYRI
+57 IGFDIPAIKNLYRV
-71 NLADKKIV
+71 NLSDKKII

-87 FNPVRASHSLEAWGY
+87 FNPVRGAHSLEAWGY

-109 DFNEYDKYSEEMMEY
+109 DFNEYDKYSEEMMDY
-124 CANDVK
+124 CAHDVQ
-130 LNYKVYSELKRES
+130 LNFKVYEELKRES
-143 KGFTSESVNLERDT
+143 KGFTSESVNLERDI
-157 YKVITDQ
+157 YKIITDQ
-164 REHGFMLDVTLAQ
+164 REHGFMFDVYLAN
-177 KLLEEF
+177 KLLSEF
-183 EKEIKVTEKE
+183 ENEIKLTEKE

-215 VLRKMGLDTKGKQTR
+215 VLRKMGLDTKGKQVR
-230 LTNDEYDIFNKGQSD
+230 LTDDEYDIFNKSQSN

-251 EEPFKL
+251 EKPFKL
-257 GSRQQIGEYLQQFGW
+257 GSRQQIGDYLQQFGW

-283 KVDERILN
+283 KVDEKILN
-291 KVKGIPEASLIAKYL
+291 KVKEIPEAALIAKYL
-306 MLQKRIAQVSSWL
+306 MLQKRIAQVSSW
-319 TFLPEKLI
+319 TEFMKQEP
-327 ANSEGC
+327 NSK
-333 VGLEARV
+333 GLWARV
-340 LGSVITNGTITGR
+340 HGSVITNVTITGR

-377 CWTVPEQF
+377 CWTVPRGH

-400 AHYLNDEEFTDDII
+400 AHYLNDKEFTNDII
-414 NGDIHTANQKRAGLK
+414 NGDIHTANQNRAGLK

-445 GDAKIGSVI
+445 GDAKIGAIV
-454 GGSKSDGRRVK
+454 GGSKGEGRRIK
-465 QSFLANFGTL
+465 QSFLSNFGTL

-524 LIILDKLIQENNL
+524 LIILDELIQENNL

-568 IRSAGVYYNL
+568 IRAAGVYYNL
-578 NCPLDGEYKI
+578 NCPLDGEYKV

>member
-13 DPSKIFCI
+13 DPHKIFCI
-21 SAIDV
+21 STIDV
-26 DTEEQKNFDI
+26 DTQEQKNFDV
-36 NNISNG
+36 SNVCNG
-42 ISYLMEAD
+42 LAYLMQAD

-57 IGFDIPVIKKLYRI
+57 IGFDIPAIKKLYRVD
-71 NLADKKIV
+71 LSDKKIV

-102 KLGFPKI
+102 KLGFQKI
-109 DFNEYDKYSEEMMEY
+109 DFDKYDKYSEEMMEY
-124 CANDVK
+124 CANDVQ
-130 LNYKVYSELKRES
+130 LNLKVYEALKRES

-157 YKVITDQ
+157 YKVITKQ
-164 REHGFMLDVTLAQ
+164 REHGFMLDVTLAMQ
-177 KLLEEF
+177 LLEEF
-183 EKEIKVTEKE
+183 EKEIKLTEKE

-230 LTNDEYDIFNKGQSD
+230 LTDDEYDIFDKGQSD

-291 KVKGIPEASLIAKYL
+291 KVKDIPEATLIAKYL

-319 TFLPEKLI
+319 TFLPENLI

-333 VGLEARV
+333 AELAARV
-340 LGSVITNGTITGR
+340 HGSVITNGTITGR

-362 QVPSLASPYGKECRS
+362 QIPSLASPYGKECRS
-377 CWTVPEQF
+377 CWTVADKF

-454 GGSKSDGRRVK
+454 GGNKAEGKRVK

-500 FIRSSHAALNS
+500 FIRSAHAALNS

-524 LIILDKLIQENNL
+524 LVIFDELIKENNL
-537 TATCVANVHDEWQV
+537 LANCVANVHDEWQV
-551 EVIEEQ
+551 EVLEEE

-568 IRSAGVYYNL
+568 IRAAGVYYNL

>member
-13 DPSKIFCI
+13 DPHRIFCI
-21 SAIDV
+21 STIDV
-26 DTEEQKNFDI
+26 DTQEQKNFDV
-36 NNISNG
+36 SNVCNG
-42 ISYLMEAD
+42 LAYLMQAD

-57 IGFDIPVIKKLYRI
+57 IGFDIPAIKKLYRVD
-71 NLADKKIV
+71 LSDKKIV

-102 KLGFPKI
+102 KLGFQKI
-109 DFNEYDKYSEEMMEY
+109 DFDKYDEYSEEMMEY
-124 CANDVK
+124 CANDVQ
-130 LNYKVYSELKRES
+130 LNLKVYEALKRES

-157 YKVITDQ
+157 YKVITKQ
-164 REHGFMLDVTLAQ
+164 REHGFMLDITLAQ

-183 EKEIKVTEKE
+183 EKEIKLTEKE

-230 LTNDEYDIFNKGQSD
+230 LTDDEYDIFNKGQSD

-283 KVDERILN
+283 KVDEKILN
-291 KVKGIPEASLIAKYL
+291 KVKDIPEATLIAKYL

-319 TFLPEKLI
+319 TFLPENLI
-327 ANSEGC
+327 ENSEGC
-333 VGLEARV
+333 VELSARV
-340 LGSVITNGTITGR
+340 HGSVITNGTITGR

-362 QVPSLASPYGKECRS
+362 QIPSLASPYGKECRS
-377 CWTVPEQF
+377 CWTVADKF

-454 GGSKSDGRRVK
+454 GGNKAEGKRVK

-500 FIRSSHAALNS
+500 FIRSAHAALNS

-524 LIILDKLIQENNL
+524 LIIFDELIKENNL
-537 TATCVANVHDEWQV
+537 LANCVANVHDEWQV
-551 EVIEEQ
+551 EVLEEE

-568 IRSAGVYYNL
+568 IRTAGVYYNL